1 MVVVLVVVV
10 ASSVTAAGV
19 VRSVSVLLDSSDSS
33 SLRTNSWLK
42 NKDHIALNK
51 LLH

>member
-33 SLRTNSWLK
+33 SLTRP
-42 NKDHIALNK
+42 KDFYIDAGENT
-51 LLH
+51 